1 MKRTES
7 IDTTA
12 TDLPLAGG
20 EAVSPTTTSTMD
32 ERRRRLV
39 RGVMAAAPLVLTLR
53 SGALAAASC
62 TGTKINP
69 GVAATDGRARIRTGG
84 TGGAFVT
91 SGLNAFNDNASTAD
105 YCVKS
110 VDSCS
115 IPELAAAGK
124 IDTHDANEMQV
135 AVYRTGTGT
144 GTRYYCGAP
153 TGSPVHGD
161 AAFNLQ
167 ATNFAILS
175 NGAHTSLMNG

>member
-1 MKRTES
+1 MKSTES
-7 IDTTA
+7 TDTTA

-20 EAVSPTTTSTMD
+20 EAVSPTTTTD
-32 ERRRRLV
+32 QRRRRLV
-39 RGVMAAAPLVLTLR
+39 SGVMAVAPLVLTLR

-62 TGTKINP
+62 TGTKIKP

-84 TGGAFVT
+84 TSGTFVT
-91 SGLNAFNDNASTAD
+91 SGLNAFNDNPNTAD

-124 IDTHDANEMQV
+124 VDTHDANEMQA

-144 GTRYYCGAP
+144 STRYYCGAP
-153 TGSPVHGD
+153 TGTPVHGD
-161 AAFNLQ
+161 AAYNLQ

-175 NGAHTSLMNG
+175 SGAHTSLMNG

>member
-20 EAVSPTTTSTMD
+20 EAVNPTTTSTLD

-62 TGTKINP
+62 TGTKIKP

-84 TGGAFVT
+84 TGGPLVT
-91 SGLNAFNDNASTAD
+91 SGLNASNDNASTAD
-105 YCVKS
+105 YCVKN

-115 IPELAAAGK
+115 IKELADAGK
-124 IDTHDANEMQV
+124 VDTHDANETQV
-135 AVYRTGTGT
+135 AVYRVTIGPNTT
-144 GTRYYCGAP
+144 YYCGTP
-153 TGSPVHGD
+153 NGSPLHGD
-161 AAFNLQ
+161 AAYNLQ